1 MDTKKTGSGSKVCF
15 VEAGSPVTLREFSNK
30 NVFPSVLK
38 VYEGNSS
45 LSHSFSFGSDLGHI
59 RIGPVTIPVGVDRLF
74 VALRKKSARVA
85 RCKDLSNKRT
95 YIVPIDTESASD
107 IEVSPV
113 QDPEWRRGGRDEK
126 LQKIAQS
133 KSSPKVMR
141 ARSSLNTSKGESVPA
156 GSLVFPQKVKKSKRK
171 SVLVAKQGDGS
182 SVEINADGI
191 GTFSVDSA
199 DTQMSLSLAVSC
211 LKLPFACT
219 MKVLSDDSSFHVS
232 VEEVKTSEVLVSIM
246 KMTEGSIE
254 HEISCRQMEYEV
266 PVNLD
271 LKVTHMVPK
280 EIDINTQHRMS
291 TKLPLPDET
300 QYVNVIA
307 IQRPPTS
314 NSSDSENDVDVN
326 QTLSTTKTK
335 ITTAWSQSP
344 TPSNLYDRQP
354 KVAHDRASN
363 QDLKGKENTCHSVDG
378 DEENLNGSADEENS
392 YESIDDENSYET
404 VDLDEDSYVSYES
417 EGEFSGEEYN
427 VVRKK
432 ERKVVKEPV
441 ISQKCDNIQ
450 YLQSLDLITL
460 LQLLDAMNLAMYK
473 PTLEERKIDGM
484 AFSTY
489 TQDTLQ
495 ELGVENSLHR
505 LRLMNVISGKT
516 CIGNILKGAHVQSTA
531 QSPDAHTRTS
541 QQPHASEEVHGIPN
555 QASHVESGNVTSKS
569 RPVPPSVSDPE
580 VNDVPQG
587 TQMDIAHSTYDPGV
601 YNVPRGTP
609 KSTSPT
615 QNDPDIYDV
624 PTGNPTCIASDPD
637 VYDVPTGS
645 PTCIASDPD
654 VYDVPTGSPTC
665 IASDPDVYDVP
676 RSSQVQSVP
685 STASSRIDQN
695 ISPVA
700 DLQSIPDHT
709 ECRGKLLT
717 SNKRETIS
725 CNTHTSSPSSRH
737 GTKVGSLISAFD
749 NMSNDG
755 GFNRS

>member
-1 MDTKKTGSGSKVCF
+1 MDTKKAGSGSKVCF

-182 SVEINADGI
+182 FVEINADGI

-219 MKVLSDDSSFHVS
+219 MKVLSDNSSFHVS

-495 ELGVENSLHR
+495 ELGVQNSLHR
-505 LRLMNVISGKT
+505 LRLMNVISGKM
-516 CIGNILKGAHVQSTA
+516 CIENILKGAHVQSTA
-531 QSPDAHTRTS
+531 QSPDTHTRTS
-541 QQPHASEEVHGIPN
+541 
-555 QASHVESGNVTSKS
+555 
-569 RPVPPSVSDPE
+569 
-580 VNDVPQG
+580 
-587 TQMDIAHSTYDPGV
+587 V
-601 YNVPRGTP
+601 YNAPHGSP
-609 KSTSPT
+609 KSTAQT

-624 PTGNPTCIASDPD
+624 PAGSPTCLASDPD
-637 VYDVPTGS
+637 VYDVPTGN

-749 NMSNDG
+749 NLSNDG